1 MNLST
6 ASRTFQLLSR
16 LLDPRS
22 STEPFVPPAGDK
34 RALPLRPAARPFPRA
49 LPEECGVSSRHIRKF
64 LEELSSPAL
73 HMHTVL
79 ILRRGRV
86 ISEAAFGSR
95 TLLAPTYTFSAC
107 KSVVSLAVGLLVGD
121 GVLAVT
127 DKIGDF
133 FEDIPGLRRRPKDLT
148 VEDLLTMRAGL
159 LFTEAEALTETDWVR
174 RFLGAAQKSEPG
186 TEFFYNS
193 LNTYLLSALVC
204 RRTGRGLTDFLRERL
219 FTPMGITDVLWEKC
233 PMGVEKGG
241 WGLYIR
247 PEDAAKLGQLVM
259 DGGLWQ
265 GERLLSGEYLAA
277 ALAPHAIPP
286 ASTGDFN
293 YGYQIWVGRGENTF
307 LFNGMLGQNVL
318 GFRDSGILVV
328 TNAGEDTDFQESRYF
343 EIVSRYFGGAFPEK
357 LPPDPAGVSRLAE
370 TVRQMSSYNRPAE
383 TVEQAGELA
392 RPFLNRAFATE
403 GPRALSVGLL
413 PVVLQALHNNYT
425 QGVESVAVSVRDRLP
440 ELIYREKGAV
450 YRLPVGL
457 GAPRVSELDF
467 RGDVYQVAAL
477 GRFTHDEEERPV
489 FYIRLDFV
497 ETPCVRIVKLVLE
510 GNRMVLKQTET
521 PGVPY
526 VYRKLSQAAQS
537 ALYKPLLLVAAG
549 GTEDDFLRYKTLQLL
564 SPQIVFEPVNDA
576 GGQQS
581 C

>member
-22 STEPFVPPAGDK
+22 STEPFVPPVCDK
-34 RALPLRPAARPFPRA
+34 RALPLRAAAQPFPRA

-64 LEELSSPAL
+64 LEELSDSAL
-73 HMHTVL
+73 HMHTVM

-86 ISEAAFGSR
+86 IGEAAFGAR

-127 DKIGDF
+127 DKIGDA
-133 FEDIPGLRRRPKDLT
+133 FEDIPGLRRRLKDLT
-148 VEDLLTMRAGL
+148 LEDLLTMRAGL

-174 RFLGAAQKSEPG
+174 RFLSAAQKSEPG
-186 TEFFYNS
+186 TDFFYNS
-193 LNTYLLSALVC
+193 LNTYLLSAIVC
-204 RRTGRGLTDFLRERL
+204 RKTGRGLTDFLQERL

-259 DGGLWQ
+259 DGGVWQ
-265 GERLLSGEYLAA
+265 GRRLLSAEYLAA
-277 ALAPHAIPP
+277 ALTPHAIPP

-293 YGYQIWVGRGENTF
+293 YGYQIWVGRRENTF

-343 EIVSRYFGGAFPEK
+343 EIVSRYFGGAFPEA
-357 LPPDPAGVSRLAE
+357 LPPDPAGSSRLAE
-370 TVRQMSSYNRPAE
+370 AVRDLSAYSRQPV
-383 TVEQAGELA
+383 TVEQAGEGA
-392 RPFLNRAFATE
+392 RPFLNRAFTTE
-403 GPRALSVGLL
+403 DPRAPSVGLL
-413 PVVLQALHNNYT
+413 PVVLQALHNSYT
-425 QGVESVAVSVRDRLP
+425 QGVESVAVSVRDGLP

-457 GAPRVSELDF
+457 GAPRVSALDF
-467 RGDVYQVAAL
+467 QGDAYQVAAL

-510 GNRMVLKQTET
+510 DGHMVLKQTET

-564 SPQIVFEPVNDA
+564 SPQIIFEPQD
-576 GGQQS
+576 
-581 C
+581 